1 MTFFANKVNVTNT
14 IITKR
19 TIFIIM
25 FAYINYNFAANPSI
39 RTLHTFH
46 SKKTQKAIK
55 YQQLVKQI
63 PSLLKK
69 RLGTSSFISHERL
82 SDLPS
87 EPA

>member
-25 FAYINYNFAANPSI
+25 FAYIITILQQILQSVLYILS
-39 RTLHTFH
+39 TQ
-46 SKKTQKAIK
+46 KKTQKAIK

-69 RLGTSSFISHERL
+69 RLGTSSFISHERP

>member
-1 MTFFANKVNVTNT
+1 MIFFANKVNITNT

-19 TIFIIM
+19 TIFIINVRVH
-25 FAYINYNFAANPSI
+25 YYNFAANPSI

-46 SKKTQKAIK
+46 SIKTQKAIK
-55 YQQLVKQI
+55 YQQQVKQI